1 MFTRTTVFLFLL
13 VSLAFTSSV
22 FAELNMQDGKWEITT
37 NVEMKGMPPMP
48 PTKFTQCITRK
59 DAIPQKPENNQDCK
73 VTNTKVSG
81 DTVTWSMQCKSKEG
95 TMDSNGK
102 ITYKNDTFDG
112 IVNMNMDGPKTGKM
126 QMIQHMSGKRIGN
139 CK

>member
-73 VTNTKVSG
+73 VTNNKVSG

-126 QMIQHMSGKRIGN
+126 QMTQHMSGKRIGN